1 MQGRHERA
9 GKRCIFGE
17 RVPGIVPCAGQLVR
31 HGRGDLDR
39 CLDELVDG
47 GVEVVQI
54 THLDTETGVPGFG
67 KAFDA
72 VFRWD
77 GCVLGLPCT
86 IRGMDSPV
94 DLLPGIAGPRPDR
107 VAECERV
114 GQEPWRGDEEE
125 ACSNGRS
132 GAPSPCGGH
141 VTGEGRGV
149 AGPHQYVL
157 DCDSGQCGDEQDEG
171 SELEGRAEHEEAKEE
186 PSSCTPD
193 ADVTERVRP
202 GGPFQCFDDA
212 PDGHRLD
219 ADER

>member
-9 GKRCIFGE
+9 GNRCILGE
-17 RVPGIVPCAGQLVR
+17 RVPWIVPCAGQLVR

-54 THLDTETGVPGFG
+54 THLDTETGIPGFG

-94 DLLPGIAGPRPDR
+94 DLLP
-107 VAECERV
+107 
-114 GQEPWRGDEEE
+114 
-125 ACSNGRS
+125 
-132 GAPSPCGGH
+132 
-141 VTGEGRGV
+141 
-149 AGPHQYVL
+149 
-157 DCDSGQCGDEQDEG
+157 
-171 SELEGRAEHEEAKEE
+171 
-186 PSSCTPD
+186 
-193 ADVTERVRP
+193 
-202 GGPFQCFDDA
+202 
-212 PDGHRLD
+212 
-219 ADER
+219 